1 MLAHLK
7 MAFAHQDAPTYV
19 PISLDTISHEPKR
32 SWVFQNISWANTKP
46 SFTKSKSQFSRQKAR
61 TNCRPEKGKNLWL
74 AISLKNG
81 EEREAACSTFPM
93 YFVLE
98 TYFQGLRFSLGSS
111 NRRQIVQLKPLSL
124 LAALIS
130 LVEPKLFMFH
140 LILCKGGWRW
150 KKYQVL
156 CHLLL
161 PFSHFVLSRSIEGLQ
176 KNCIQ
181 LEFSA
186 SKNCF
191 EAAGEAG
198 NEILWVWAADDT
210 SAAINSSKN
219 CKNVL

>member
-1 MLAHLK
+1 MYPFPWTQSL
-7 MAFAHQDAPTYV
+7 MSQSAPGFFKTSPELIPNQV
-19 PISLDTISHEPKR
+19 LPNPSHSSADKKLGPIAG
-32 SWVFQNISWANTKP
+32 Q
-46 SFTKSKSQFSRQKAR
+46 QKGR
-61 TNCRPEKGKNLWL
+61 NLWL

-81 EEREAACSTFPM
+81 KEREAACSTFPM

-161 PFSHFVLSRSIEGLQ
+161 PFL
-176 KNCIQ
+176 
-181 LEFSA
+181 
-186 SKNCF
+186 
-191 EAAGEAG
+191 
-198 NEILWVWAADDT
+198 ILY
-210 SAAINSSKN
+210 
-219 CKNVL
+219 